1 MYEIL
6 VAVVVVE
13 YPCEVPIDEGDSDFS
28 CLNFVQANIG
38 RVHLF
43 DFVAKIEKSRQK
55 KYISCR
61 SAVPINIVVNVATA
75 LSCCSSG
82 VLPWRRSM

>member
-1 MYEIL
+1 MHEIL

-38 RVHLF
+38 RVSLF
-43 DFVAKIEKSRQK
+43 DFVAKIVKSRQK
-55 KYISCR
+55 K
-61 SAVPINIVVNVATA
+61 
-75 LSCCSSG
+75 
-82 VLPWRRSM
+82 